1 MTVNTRSFFQL
12 LSNLSV
18 WNINEEKH
26 STMTYFTIL
35 LGESFA
41 DTIFEMCALFAA

>member
-1 MTVNTRSFFQL
+1 MTVNTRGFFQL

-18 WNINEEKH
+18 WNINEEKL
-26 STMTYFTIL
+26 TTITYFTIL

-41 DTIFEMCALFAA
+41 DTISEMCALFAA